1 MDRVERPMSDPLSM
15 PPANLSAIAL
25 RKNSWLGSTKMLQ
38 IINGMKALLSILTM
52 VSCLTLSGQQYLTR
66 QGLLTFDAG
75 SPLEDIRATS
85 NSATAVYD
93 DAKDGKLGV
102 QVLMTSFEFRRA
114 LMQEHFNENY
124 VESEVYPKAVFKG
137 AFKDGRAIGTLDI
150 HGVSRDVNVPATL
163 VKDDDAV
170 RLKASFA
177 VTIEDFGVAIP
188 SAVANKID
196 PQAKITVDCT
206 LQAR

>member
-1 MDRVERPMSDPLSM
+1 
-15 PPANLSAIAL
+15 
-25 RKNSWLGSTKMLQ
+25 
-38 IINGMKALLSILTM
+38 MKALLSILTI
-52 VSCLTLSGQQYLTR
+52 VSSLSLCGQQYLTR
-66 QGLLTFDAG
+66 EGVLTFDAG

-85 NSATAVYD
+85 NSATAVY

-137 AFKDGRAIGTLDI
+137 EYKDGRAIGTLNI
-150 HGVSRDVNVPATL
+150 HGVSKNVNVPATL

-177 VTIEDFGVAIP
+177 VTIEDFGVTIP
-188 SAVANKID
+188 RAVANKID
-196 PQAKITVDCT
+196 PRAKITVDCT

>member
-1 MDRVERPMSDPLSM
+1 
-15 PPANLSAIAL
+15 
-25 RKNSWLGSTKMLQ
+25 
-38 IINGMKALLSILTM
+38 MKALLSILTM
-52 VSCLTLSGQQYLTR
+52 VSCLSLSGQQYLTR
-66 QGLLTFDAG
+66 QGILTFDAG

-93 DAKDGKLGV
+93 AADGKLGV

-137 AFKDGRAIGTLDI
+137 EHKDGRAIGTLNI
-150 HGVSRDVNVPATL
+150 HGVSKDVNVPAKL
-163 VKDDDAV
+163 IKDDDAV

-177 VTIEDFGVAIP
+177 VTIKDFGVDIP
-188 SAVANKID
+188 RAVANKID
-196 PQAKITVDCT
+196 SQAKITVDCT

>member
-1 MDRVERPMSDPLSM
+1 
-15 PPANLSAIAL
+15 
-25 RKNSWLGSTKMLQ
+25 
-38 IINGMKALLSILTM
+38 MKALLSILTM
-52 VSCLTLSGQQYLTR
+52 VSCLSLSGQQYLTR
-66 QGLLTFDAG
+66 QGILTFDAG

-85 NSATAVYD
+85 HSATAVY

-137 AFKDGRAIGTLDI
+137 EYKDGRAIGTLDI
-150 HGVSRDVNVPATL
+150 HGVSQDVNVPATL

-188 SAVANKID
+188 RAVANKID
-196 PQAKITVDCT
+196 PEAKITVDCT

>member
-1 MDRVERPMSDPLSM
+1 MR
-15 PPANLSAIAL
+15 
-25 RKNSWLGSTKMLQ
+25 
-38 IINGMKALLSILTM
+38 ALLSFLAI
-52 VSCLTLSGQQYLTR
+52 VSCLSLSGQQYLTR
-66 QGLLTFDAG
+66 QGILTFDAG

-93 DAKDGKLGV
+93 AADGKLGV

-137 AFKDGRAIGTLDI
+137 EYKDGRAIGTLNI
-150 HGVSRDVNVPATL
+150 HGVSKEVDVPATL
-163 VKDDDAV
+163 IKDGDTV
-170 RLKASFA
+170 RLNASFGVA
-177 VTIEDFGVAIP
+177 IADFGVAIP
-188 SAVANKID
+188 RAVANKID

-206 LQAR
+206 MQVR

>member
-1 MDRVERPMSDPLSM
+1 MR
-15 PPANLSAIAL
+15 
-25 RKNSWLGSTKMLQ
+25 
-38 IINGMKALLSILTM
+38 ALLSILAI
-52 VSCLTLSGQQYLTR
+52 VSCLSLSGQQYLTR
-66 QGLLTFDAG
+66 QGILTFDAG

-93 DAKDGKLGV
+93 AADGKLGV

-137 AFKDGRAIGTLDI
+137 VYKKDRAIGTLNI
-150 HGVSRDVNVPATL
+150 HGVSIEVDVPATL
-163 VKDDDAV
+163 IKAGDTI
-170 RLKASFA
+170 RLNASFV
-177 VTIEDFGVAIP
+177 VTIADFGVAIP
-188 SAVANKID
+188 RAVANKID

-206 LQAR
+206 MQVR